1 MNICGASKIL
11 LSILSLI
18 LHLLHRVCIHIG
30 STLVQLLLQR
40 HLLLS
45 CHAVSCE
52 RLLVVLHSFL
62 TRSYI
67 HLLVPLVVVVHASLV
82 VASHVIT
89 SINCLVRVLARLVRL
104 GLALI
109 HNIDQRP
116 LSIQLELITCSTNLS
131 PLQSILLLF
140 QHFHLLNHLLSI
152 L

>member
-18 LHLLHRVCIHIG
+18 LHLLHRICIHIG
-30 STLVQLLLQR
+30 STLVQLLLQG

-52 RLLVVLHSFL
+52 GLLVVLHAFL

-67 HLLVPLVVVVHASLV
+67 HLLVPLVVVVHTSLV
-82 VASHVIT
+82 VAS
-89 SINCLVRVLARLVRL
+89 SNCLIRVLARLVRL
-104 GLALI
+104 GLAMI

-131 PLQSILLLF
+131 SLQSILLLF
-140 QHFHLLNHLLSI
+140 QQFHLLNHLLSI